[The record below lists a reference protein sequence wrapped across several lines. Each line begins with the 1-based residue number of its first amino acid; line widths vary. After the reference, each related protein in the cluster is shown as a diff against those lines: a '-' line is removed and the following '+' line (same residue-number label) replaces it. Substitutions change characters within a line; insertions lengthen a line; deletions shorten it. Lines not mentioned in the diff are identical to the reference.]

1 MLAIS
6 HTVSELEG
14 PWLEF
19 SSAVQAVAASAT
31 PTLPK
36 FGRGSDRVKKLVAP
50 MTYVSADSP
59 PMLLF
64 HDESDRTVPDIHSDD
79 FVKALK
85 NAGARDITYKRYT
98 NNSGHGVFS
107 RNAKETAPMVEVFL
121 LEHLERPCLAPRKR
135 NG

>member
-1 MLAIS
+1 
-6 HTVSELEG
+6 
-14 PWLEF
+14 
-19 SSAVQAVAASAT
+19 VQAVAASAT

-64 HDESDRTVPDIHSDD
+64 HDESDRTVPDINSDD

-107 RNAKETAPMVEVFL
+107 RNAKETVPMVEALFARTPVSSPA
-121 LEHLERPCLAPRKR
+121 HAKRADPRD
-135 NG
+135 